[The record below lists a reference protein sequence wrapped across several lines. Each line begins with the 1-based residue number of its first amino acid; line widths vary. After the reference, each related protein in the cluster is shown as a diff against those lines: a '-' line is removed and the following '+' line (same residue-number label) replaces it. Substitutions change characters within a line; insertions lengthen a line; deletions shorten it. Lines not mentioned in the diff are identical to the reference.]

1 MRIGFGHRKHT
12 LVLAATRSCPERGT
26 SDGLSSRA
34 SPGLMLRRTAL
45 RGASAG
51 LRPSACATSASRRR
65 SPFRAIRPIE
75 LAPRTN
81 TARNRGI
88 YKYGPPSNRLG
99 FPKKTF
105 RALPPCASSNSRA
118 PILVLFVADSL
129 IPDTMLVIPSLL
141 GSSFMPGASLSLG
154 RSSASAPAPV
164 VMAVA
169 SKKVSVGVI
178 GTGLVGAEL
187 LEQV

>member
-1 MRIGFGHRKHT
+1 
-12 LVLAATRSCPERGT
+12 
-26 SDGLSSRA
+26 
-34 SPGLMLRRTAL
+34 MLRRTAL

-51 LRPSACATSASRRR
+51 LRHSACATSARKR
-65 SPFRAIRPIE
+65 SPFRTIRPIE
-75 LAPRTN
+75 LAPRTK
-81 TARNRGI
+81 TAPKRGEVAGWPRAARSLFQLLA
-88 YKYGPPSNRLG
+88 YQ
-99 FPKKTF
+99 F
-105 RALPPCASSNSRA
+105 RVVTPCASSNSRA